1 MKTLWKIFAAL
12 AVVDVVLVLW
22 LCQVAGGMP
31 LSALFYDAFVLTKM
45 IEMLLLLGLVP
56 VAVVPNGK
64 GQTSGFL
71 KVALW
76 LSLAL
81 GALATLQSVLNTWG
95 AVQRTHTN
103 NLQVVAPSL
112 AEGLVPLGLGL
123 LIAAIAAWKVASA
136 KPRSPA
142 ANFD

>member
-12 AVVDVVLVLW
+12 GAADIVLVLW

-45 IEMLLLLGLVP
+45 IELLLLLGLVL
-56 VAVVPNGK
+56 VAVLPNGK
-64 GQTSGFL
+64 GQMGGFL

-76 LSLAL
+76 LLLGL
-81 GALATLQSVLNTWG
+81 GALGSLQSLSSTWQAMQG
-95 AVQRTHTN
+95 TGVSR
-103 NLQVVAPSL
+103 LQVIAPSL
-112 AEGLVPLGLGL
+112 AEGLVPVGLGL
-123 LIAAIAAWKVASA
+123 LIAALAAWKIASS
-136 KPRSPA
+136 KPRPAA